1 MIKVSVI
8 GATGYAGAEL
18 IRLLLLHPK
27 VELKNISS
35 KSFVGDT
42 MDKIYPN
49 LNKYCNK
56 ILTDENLA
64 FEDSDVIFA
73 SLPATLSEEIAKK
86 CFEKN
91 ILFIDLGADFRLSDE
106 EDYKKWYKNDF
117 KYKWLHEEAIYS
129 IPEIIKY
136 DNFYNKK
143 DLRNAKIIGN
153 PGCYPTSI
161 GLALAPALVN
171 KIIKKEDIIID
182 SKSGA
187 SGAGRELTLN
197 THFAECNE
205 SFSPYKI
212 AEHRHIPEI
221 EQTLSNIYGENIKI
235 TFVPH
240 LLPINRGILS
250 TIYAKL
256 KNNCNN
262 LENIFNIDN
271 IYNIYKDFYKDSK
284 FIRILNIGN
293 IANLK
298 NVKYSNYCD
307 ISVHIDERT
316 NKLIIVCVIDN
327 MVKGA
332 AGQAIQNMNIAL
344 GFEEGTGLNMIPP
357 AF

>member
-8 GATGYAGAEL
+8 GATGYAGVEL
-18 IRLLLLHPK
+18 IRLLLSHPK

-35 KSFVGDT
+35 KSFAGENIN
-42 MDKIYPN
+42 KIYNN
-49 LNKYCNK
+49 LNKYCEK
-56 ILTDENLA
+56 ILTDEDSA
-64 FEDSDVIFA
+64 IEDSDVVFA
-73 SLPATLSEEIAKK
+73 SLPAGLSEEIAKK
-86 CFEKN
+86 CFDKN
-91 ILFIDLGADFRLSDE
+91 ILFIDLGADFRLSNE
-106 EDYKKWYKNDF
+106 EDYKKWYKKDY
-117 KYKWLHEEAIYS
+117 KYKEIHKEAIYS
-129 IPEIIKY
+129 IPEIIKF

-143 DLRNAKIIGN
+143 DLKKAKVIGN

-161 GLALAPALVN
+161 GLALTPALIN
-171 KIIKKEDIIID
+171 KIIEKEDIIID

-187 SGAGRELTLN
+187 TGAGRELTLN

-205 SFSPYKI
+205 AFSPYKI
-212 AEHRHIPEI
+212 AEHRHTPEI
-221 EQTLSNIYGENIKI
+221 EQTLSNIYGEDIKI

-256 KNNCNN
+256 KDKNS
-262 LENIFNIDN
+262 LENIFNL
-271 IYNIYKDFYKDSK
+271 YKEFYKDSK
-284 FIRILNIGN
+284 FVRVLNIGN

-307 ISVHIDERT
+307 ISIHIDERT
-316 NKLIIVCVIDN
+316 NKLIIVSAIDN

-344 GFEEGTGLNMIPP
+344 GFEEDAGLDMIPP

>member
-8 GATGYAGAEL
+8 GATGYAGVEL
-18 IRLLLLHPK
+18 IRLLLSHPK

-35 KSFVGDT
+35 KSFAGENIN
-42 MDKIYPN
+42 KIYNN
-49 LNKYCNK
+49 LNKYCEK
-56 ILTDENLA
+56 ILMDEDSAL
-64 FEDSDVIFA
+64 EDSDVVFA
-73 SLPATLSEEIAKK
+73 SLPAGLSEEIAKK
-86 CFEKN
+86 CFDKN
-91 ILFIDLGADFRLSDE
+91 ILFIDLGADFRLSNE
-106 EDYKKWYKNDF
+106 EDYKKWYKKDY
-117 KYKWLHEEAIYS
+117 KYKEIHKEAIYS
-129 IPEIIKY
+129 IPEIIKF

-143 DLRNAKIIGN
+143 DLKKAKIIGN

-161 GLALAPALVN
+161 GLALAPALIN
-171 KIIKKEDIIID
+171 KIIEKEDIIID

-187 SGAGRELTLN
+187 TGAGRELTLN

-205 SFSPYKI
+205 AFAPYKI
-212 AEHRHIPEI
+212 AEHRHTPEI
-221 EQTLSNIYGENIKI
+221 EQTLSNIYGDNIKI

-256 KNNCNN
+256 KDKNF
-262 LENIFNIDN
+262 LENIFNL
-271 IYNIYKDFYKDSK
+271 YKEFYKDSK
-284 FIRILNIGN
+284 FVRVLNIGN

-307 ISVHIDERT
+307 ISIHIDERT
-316 NKLIIVCVIDN
+316 NKLIIVSAIDN

-344 GFEEGTGLNMIPP
+344 GFEEDAGLDIIPP

>member
-1 MIKVSVI
+1 MTKVSVKVSVI

-18 IRLLLLHPK
+18 IRLLLSHPK

-35 KSFVGDT
+35 KSFVGET
-42 MDKIYPN
+42 MGKIYPN
-49 LNKYCNK
+49 LNKYCDK

-64 FEDSDVIFA
+64 FEDSDVVFA
-73 SLPATLSEEIAKK
+73 SLPAGLSDEIAKK

-91 ILFIDLGADFRLSDE
+91 ILFIDLGADFRLANE
-106 EDYKKWYKNDF
+106 EDYKKWYKNDY
-117 KYKWLHEEAIYS
+117 KYKELHKEAIYS

-136 DNFYNKK
+136 DNFYSKK
-143 DLRNAKIIGN
+143 DLKNAKIIGN

-161 GLALAPALVN
+161 GLALTPALVN
-171 KIIKKEDIIID
+171 KIIEKEDIIID

-187 SGAGRELTLN
+187 TGAGRELTLN

-205 SFSPYKI
+205 TFSPYKI

-250 TIYAKL
+250 TIYTKL
-256 KNNCNN
+256 KNKYNS
-262 LENIFNIDN
+262 LENIFNIYKN
-271 IYNIYKDFYKDSK
+271 FYIYSK
-284 FIRILNIGN
+284 FVRVLNIGN
-293 IANLK
+293 IANVK

-307 ISVHIDERT
+307 ISLHIDERT
-316 NKLIIVCVIDN
+316 NKLIIICAIDN

-344 GFEEGTGLNMIPP
+344 GFEEETGLNMIAP

>member
-8 GATGYAGAEL
+8 GATGYAGVEL
-18 IRLLLLHPK
+18 IRLLLSHPK

-35 KSFVGDT
+35 KSFAGENIN
-42 MDKIYPN
+42 KIYNN
-49 LNKYCNK
+49 LNKYCEK
-56 ILTDENLA
+56 ILMDEDSAL
-64 FEDSDVIFA
+64 EDSDVVFA
-73 SLPATLSEEIAKK
+73 SLPAGLSEEIAKK
-86 CFEKN
+86 CFDKN
-91 ILFIDLGADFRLSDE
+91 ILFIDLGADFRLSNE
-106 EDYKKWYKNDF
+106 EDYKKWYKKDY
-117 KYKWLHEEAIYS
+117 KYKEIHKEAIYS

-143 DLRNAKIIGN
+143 DLKKAKIIGN

-161 GLALAPALVN
+161 GLALAPALIN
-171 KIIKKEDIIID
+171 KIIEKEDIIID

-187 SGAGRELTLN
+187 TGAGRELTLN

-205 SFSPYKI
+205 AFAPYKI
-212 AEHRHIPEI
+212 AEHRHTPEI
-221 EQTLSNIYGENIKI
+221 EQTLSNIYGDNIKI

-240 LLPINRGILS
+240 LLALNRGILS

-256 KNNCNN
+256 KDKNS
-262 LENIFNIDN
+262 LENIFNL
-271 IYNIYKDFYKDSK
+271 YKEFYKDSK
-284 FIRILNIGN
+284 FVRVLNIGN

-307 ISVHIDERT
+307 ISIHIDERT
-316 NKLIIVCVIDN
+316 NKLIIVSAIDN

-344 GFEEGTGLNMIPP
+344 GFEEDAGLDMIPP

>member
-8 GATGYAGAEL
+8 GATGYAGVEL
-18 IRLLLLHPK
+18 IRLLLSHPK

-35 KSFVGDT
+35 KSFAGENIN
-42 MDKIYPN
+42 KIYNN
-49 LNKYCNK
+49 LNKYCEK
-56 ILTDENLA
+56 ILTDEDSALG
-64 FEDSDVIFA
+64 DSDVVFA
-73 SLPATLSEEIAKK
+73 SLPAGLSEEIAKK
-86 CFEKN
+86 CFDKN
-91 ILFIDLGADFRLSDE
+91 ILFIDLGADFRLSNE
-106 EDYKKWYKNDF
+106 EDYKKWYKKDY
-117 KYKWLHEEAIYS
+117 KYKEIHKEAIYS
-129 IPEIIKY
+129 IPEIIKF

-143 DLRNAKIIGN
+143 DLKKAKVIGN

-161 GLALAPALVN
+161 GLALTPALIN
-171 KIIKKEDIIID
+171 KIIEKEDIIID

-187 SGAGRELTLN
+187 TGAGRELTLN

-205 SFSPYKI
+205 AFSPYKI
-212 AEHRHIPEI
+212 AEHRHTPEI
-221 EQTLSNIYGENIKI
+221 EQTLSNIYGEDIKI

-256 KNNCNN
+256 KDKNS
-262 LENIFNIDN
+262 LENIFNL
-271 IYNIYKDFYKDSK
+271 YKEFYKDSK
-284 FIRILNIGN
+284 FVRVLNIGN

-307 ISVHIDERT
+307 ISIHIDERT
-316 NKLIIVCVIDN
+316 NKLIIVSAIDN

-344 GFEEGTGLNMIPP
+344 GFEEDAGLDMIPP

>member
-1 MIKVSVI
+1 MIKVSII

-18 IRLLLLHPK
+18 VRLLLSHPK
-27 VELKNISS
+27 AELKNISS
-35 KSFVGDT
+35 KSFVGET
-42 MDKIYPN
+42 INKIYPN
-49 LNKYCNK
+49 LNKYCEK
-56 ILTDENLA
+56 ILTDEDSAIEN
-64 FEDSDVIFA
+64 SDVVFA
-73 SLPATLSEEIAKK
+73 SLPAGLSDEIAKK
-86 CFEKN
+86 CFEKK
-91 ILFIDLGADFRLSDE
+91 ILFIDLGADFRLSNE
-106 EDYKKWYKNDF
+106 EDYKKWYKKDY
-117 KYKWLHEEAIYS
+117 KYKEIHKEAIYS

-143 DLRNAKIIGN
+143 DLKKAKIIGN

-161 GLALAPALVN
+161 GLALAPALAN
-171 KIIKKEDIIID
+171 KIIEKEDIIID

-187 SGAGRELTLN
+187 TGAGRELTLN

-205 SFSPYKI
+205 AFAPYKI
-212 AEHRHIPEI
+212 AEHRHTPEI
-221 EQTLSNIYGENIKI
+221 EQTLSNIYGEEIKI

-240 LLPINRGILS
+240 LLPLNRGILS

-256 KNNCNN
+256 KNKNS
-262 LENIFNIDN
+262 LENIFN
-271 IYNIYKDFYKDSK
+271 YYKEFYKDAK
-284 FIRILNIGN
+284 FVRVLNIGN

-307 ISVHIDERT
+307 ISIHIDERT
-316 NKLIIVCVIDN
+316 NKLIIVSAIDN

-344 GFEEGTGLNMIPP
+344 GFEEDAGLDIIPP

>member
-8 GATGYAGAEL
+8 GATGYAGVEL
-18 IRLLLLHPK
+18 IRLLLSHPK

-35 KSFVGDT
+35 KSFAGENIN
-42 MDKIYPN
+42 KIYNN
-49 LNKYCNK
+49 LNKYCEK
-56 ILTDENLA
+56 ILTDEDSA
-64 FEDSDVIFA
+64 IEDSDVVFA
-73 SLPATLSEEIAKK
+73 SLPAGLSEEIAKK
-86 CFEKN
+86 CFDKN
-91 ILFIDLGADFRLSDE
+91 ILFIDLGADFRLSNE
-106 EDYKKWYKNDF
+106 EDYKKWYKKDY
-117 KYKWLHEEAIYS
+117 KYKEIHKEAIYS

-143 DLRNAKIIGN
+143 DLKKAKIIGN

-161 GLALAPALVN
+161 GLALAPALIN
-171 KIIKKEDIIID
+171 KIIEKEDIIID

-187 SGAGRELTLN
+187 TGAGRELTLN

-205 SFSPYKI
+205 AFAPYKI
-212 AEHRHIPEI
+212 AEHRHTPEI
-221 EQTLSNIYGENIKI
+221 EQTLSNIYGEDIKI

-256 KNNCNN
+256 KDKNS
-262 LENIFNIDN
+262 LENIFNL
-271 IYNIYKDFYKDSK
+271 YKEFYKDSK
-284 FIRILNIGN
+284 FVRVLNIGN

-307 ISVHIDERT
+307 ISIHIDERT
-316 NKLIIVCVIDN
+316 NKLIIVSAIDN

-344 GFEEGTGLNMIPP
+344 GFEEDAGLDMISP

>member
-8 GATGYAGAEL
+8 GATGYAGVEL
-18 IRLLLLHPK
+18 IRLLLSHPK

-35 KSFVGDT
+35 KSFAGENIN
-42 MDKIYPN
+42 KIYNN
-49 LNKYCNK
+49 LNKYCEK
-56 ILTDENLA
+56 ILMDEDSAL
-64 FEDSDVIFA
+64 EDSDVVFA
-73 SLPATLSEEIAKK
+73 SLPAGLSEEIAKK
-86 CFEKN
+86 CFDKN
-91 ILFIDLGADFRLSDE
+91 ILFIDLGADFRLSNE
-106 EDYKKWYKNDF
+106 EDYKKWYKKDY
-117 KYKWLHEEAIYS
+117 KYKEIHKEAIYS
-129 IPEIIKY
+129 IPEIIKF

-143 DLRNAKIIGN
+143 DLKKAKIIGN

-161 GLALAPALVN
+161 GLALAPALIN
-171 KIIKKEDIIID
+171 KIIEKEDIIID

-187 SGAGRELTLN
+187 TGAGRELTLN

-205 SFSPYKI
+205 AFAPYKI
-212 AEHRHIPEI
+212 AEHRHTPEI
-221 EQTLSNIYGENIKI
+221 EQTLSNIYGDNIKI

-240 LLPINRGILS
+240 LLALNRGILS

-256 KNNCNN
+256 KDKNF
-262 LENIFNIDN
+262 LENIFNL
-271 IYNIYKDFYKDSK
+271 YKEFYKDSK
-284 FIRILNIGN
+284 FVRVLNIGN

-307 ISVHIDERT
+307 ISIHIDERT
-316 NKLIIVCVIDN
+316 NKLIIVSAIDN

-344 GFEEGTGLNMIPP
+344 GFEEDAGLDMIPP

>member
-1 MIKVSVI
+1 MIKVSII

-18 IRLLLLHPK
+18 VRLLLSHPK

-35 KSFVGDT
+35 KSFVGET
-42 MDKIYPN
+42 IDKIYNN
-49 LNKYCNK
+49 LNKYCDK
-56 ILTDENLA
+56 VLIDENNI

-73 SLPATLSEEIAKK
+73 SLPAGLSEEIAKK

-91 ILFIDLGADFRLSDE
+91 ILFIDLGADFRLSNED
-106 EDYKKWYKNDF
+106 DYKKWYKKDY
-117 KYKWLHEEAIYS
+117 KYKEIHKEAIYS

-143 DLRNAKIIGN
+143 SLKKAKIIGN

-161 GLALAPALVN
+161 ALALSPALIN
-171 KIIKKEDIIID
+171 KIIEKEDIIID

-187 SGAGRELTLN
+187 TGAGRELTLN

-205 SFSPYKI
+205 AFAPYKI
-212 AEHRHIPEI
+212 AEHRHTPEI
-221 EQTLSNIYGENIKI
+221 EQTLSNIYGEDIKI

-250 TIYAKL
+250 TIYCKL
-256 KNNCNN
+256 KGKNS
-262 LENIFNIDN
+262 LENIFNL
-271 IYNIYKDFYKDSK
+271 YKEFYKDSK
-284 FIRILNIGN
+284 FARVLNIGN

-307 ISVHIDERT
+307 ISIHIDERT
-316 NKLIIVCVIDN
+316 NKLIIVSAIDN

-344 GFEEGTGLNMIPP
+344 GFEEDAGLNMIPP

>member
-1 MIKVSVI
+1 MIKVSII

-18 IRLLLLHPK
+18 VRLLLSHPK
-27 VELKNISS
+27 AELKNISS
-35 KSFVGDT
+35 KSFVGET
-42 MDKIYPN
+42 INKIYPN
-49 LNKYCNK
+49 LNKYCEK
-56 ILTDENLA
+56 ILTDEDSAIEN
-64 FEDSDVIFA
+64 SDVVFA
-73 SLPATLSEEIAKK
+73 SLPAGLSDEIAKK
-86 CFEKN
+86 CFEKK
-91 ILFIDLGADFRLSDE
+91 ILFIDLGADFRLSNE
-106 EDYKKWYKNDF
+106 EDYKKWYKKDY
-117 KYKWLHEEAIYS
+117 KYKEIHKEAIYS

-143 DLRNAKIIGN
+143 DLKNAKIIGN

-161 GLALAPALVN
+161 GLALAPVLAN
-171 KIIKKEDIIID
+171 KIIEKEDIIID

-187 SGAGRELTLN
+187 TGAGRELTLN

-205 SFSPYKI
+205 AFAPYKI
-212 AEHRHIPEI
+212 AEHRHTPEI
-221 EQTLSNIYGENIKI
+221 EQTLSNIYGEEIKI

-240 LLPINRGILS
+240 LLPLNRGILS

-256 KNNCNN
+256 KDKNS
-262 LENIFNIDN
+262 LENIFNL
-271 IYNIYKDFYKDSK
+271 YKEFYKDAK
-284 FIRILNIGN
+284 FVRVLNIGN

-307 ISVHIDERT
+307 ISIHIDERT
-316 NKLIIVCVIDN
+316 NKLIIVSAIDN

-344 GFEEGTGLNMIPP
+344 GFEEDSGLNIIPP

>member
-1 MIKVSVI
+1 MIKVSII

-18 IRLLLLHPK
+18 VRLLLSHPK

-42 MDKIYPN
+42 IDKIYNN
-49 LNKYCNK
+49 LNKYCDK
-56 ILTDENLA
+56 VLIDENNI

-73 SLPATLSEEIAKK
+73 SLPSGLSEEIAKK

-91 ILFIDLGADFRLSDE
+91 ILFIDLGADFRLSNE
-106 EDYKKWYKNDF
+106 EDYKKWYKKDY
-117 KYKWLHEEAIYS
+117 KYKEIHKEAIYS
-129 IPEIIKY
+129 IPEIIKL
-136 DNFYNKK
+136 DKFYNKK
-143 DLRNAKIIGN
+143 SLKKAKIIGN

-161 GLALAPALVN
+161 ALALSPALIN
-171 KIIKKEDIIID
+171 KIIEKEDIIID

-187 SGAGRELTLN
+187 TGAGRELTLN
-197 THFAECNE
+197 THFTECNE
-205 SFSPYKI
+205 AFAPYKI
-212 AEHRHIPEI
+212 AEHRHTPEI
-221 EQTLSNIYGENIKI
+221 EQTLSNIYGEDIKI

-240 LLPINRGILS
+240 LLPLNRGILS
-250 TIYAKL
+250 TIYTKL
-256 KNNCNN
+256 KNKNS
-262 LENIFNIDN
+262 LENI
-271 IYNIYKDFYKDSK
+271 YNLYKDFYKDSK
-284 FIRILNIGN
+284 FIRVLNIGN

-307 ISVHIDERT
+307 ISIHIDERT
-316 NKLIIVCVIDN
+316 NKLIIVSAIDN

-344 GFEEGTGLNMIPP
+344 GFEEDTGLNMIPP

>member
-8 GATGYAGAEL
+8 GATGYAGVEL
-18 IRLLLLHPK
+18 IRLLLTHPK

-35 KSFVGDT
+35 KSFAGESVN
-42 MDKIYPN
+42 KIYNN
-49 LNKYCNK
+49 LNKYCEK
-56 ILTDENLA
+56 ILTDEDSAL
-64 FEDSDVIFA
+64 EDSDVVFA
-73 SLPATLSEEIAKK
+73 SLPAGLSEEIAKK
-86 CFEKN
+86 CFDKN
-91 ILFIDLGADFRLSDE
+91 ILFIDLGADFRLSNE
-106 EDYKKWYKNDF
+106 EDYKKWYKKDY
-117 KYKWLHEEAIYS
+117 KYKEIHKEAIYS
-129 IPEIIKY
+129 IPEIIKF

-143 DLRNAKIIGN
+143 DLKKAKIIGN

-161 GLALAPALVN
+161 GLAIAPALIN
-171 KIIKKEDIIID
+171 KIIEKEDIIID

-187 SGAGRELTLN
+187 TGAGRELTLN

-205 SFSPYKI
+205 AFAPYKI
-212 AEHRHIPEI
+212 AEHRHTPEI
-221 EQTLSNIYGENIKI
+221 EQTLSNIYGEDIKI

-256 KNNCNN
+256 KDKNS
-262 LENIFNIDN
+262 LENIFNL
-271 IYNIYKDFYKDSK
+271 YKEFYKDSK
-284 FIRILNIGN
+284 FVRVLNIGN

-307 ISVHIDERT
+307 ISIHIDERT
-316 NKLIIVCVIDN
+316 NKLIIVSAIDN

-344 GFEEGTGLNMIPP
+344 GFEEDAGLDMIPP

>member
-8 GATGYAGAEL
+8 GATGYAGVEL
-18 IRLLLLHPK
+18 IRLLLSHPK

-35 KSFVGDT
+35 KSFAGENIN
-42 MDKIYPN
+42 KIYNN
-49 LNKYCNK
+49 LNKYCEK
-56 ILTDENLA
+56 ILTDEDSAL
-64 FEDSDVIFA
+64 EDSDVVFA
-73 SLPATLSEEIAKK
+73 SLPAGLSEEIAKK
-86 CFEKN
+86 CFDKN
-91 ILFIDLGADFRLSDE
+91 ILFIDLGADFRLSNE
-106 EDYKKWYKNDF
+106 EDYKKWYKKDY
-117 KYKWLHEEAIYS
+117 KYKEIHKEAIYS

-143 DLRNAKIIGN
+143 DLKKAKIIGN

-161 GLALAPALVN
+161 GLALTPALIN
-171 KIIKKEDIIID
+171 KIIEKEDIIID

-187 SGAGRELTLN
+187 TGAGRELTLN

-205 SFSPYKI
+205 AFSPYKI
-212 AEHRHIPEI
+212 AEHRHTPEI
-221 EQTLSNIYGENIKI
+221 EQTLSNIYGEDIKI

-256 KNNCNN
+256 KDKNS
-262 LENIFNIDN
+262 LENIFNL
-271 IYNIYKDFYKDSK
+271 YKEFYKDSK
-284 FIRILNIGN
+284 FVRVLNIGN

-307 ISVHIDERT
+307 ISIHIDERT
-316 NKLIIVCVIDN
+316 NKLIIVSAIDN

-344 GFEEGTGLNMIPP
+344 GFEEDAGLDMIPP

>member
-8 GATGYAGAEL
+8 GATGYAGVEL
-18 IRLLLLHPK
+18 IRLLLSHPK

-35 KSFVGDT
+35 KSFAGENIN
-42 MDKIYPN
+42 KIYNN
-49 LNKYCNK
+49 LNKYCEK
-56 ILTDENLA
+56 ILTDEDSA
-64 FEDSDVIFA
+64 IEDSDVVFA
-73 SLPATLSEEIAKK
+73 SLPAGLSEEIAKK
-86 CFEKN
+86 CFDKN
-91 ILFIDLGADFRLSDE
+91 ILFIDLGADFRLSNE
-106 EDYKKWYKNDF
+106 EDYKKWYKKDY
-117 KYKWLHEEAIYS
+117 KYKEIHKEAIYS
-129 IPEIIKY
+129 IPEIIKF

-143 DLRNAKIIGN
+143 DLKKAKIIGN

-161 GLALAPALVN
+161 GLALAPALIN
-171 KIIKKEDIIID
+171 KIIEKEDIIID

-187 SGAGRELTLN
+187 TGAGRELTLN

-205 SFSPYKI
+205 AFAPYKI
-212 AEHRHIPEI
+212 AEHRHTPEI
-221 EQTLSNIYGENIKI
+221 EQTLSNIYGDNIKI

-256 KNNCNN
+256 KDKNS
-262 LENIFNIDN
+262 LENIFNL
-271 IYNIYKDFYKDSK
+271 YKEFYKDSK
-284 FIRILNIGN
+284 FVRVLNIGN

-307 ISVHIDERT
+307 ISIHIDERT
-316 NKLIIVCVIDN
+316 NKLIIVSAIDN

-344 GFEEGTGLNMIPP
+344 GFEEDAGLDIIPP

>member
-1 MIKVSVI
+1 MIKASVI
-8 GATGYAGAEL
+8 GATGYAGVEL
-18 IRLLLLHPK
+18 IRLLASHPK

-35 KSFVGDT
+35 KSFEGEPIN
-42 MDKIYPN
+42 KIYGN
-49 LNKYCNK
+49 LNKYSEK
-56 ILTDENLA
+56 ILTDENSAL
-64 FEDSDVIFA
+64 EDSDVVFA
-73 SLPATLSEEIAKK
+73 SLPAGLSEEIAKK
-86 CFEKN
+86 CFEKK
-91 ILFIDLGADFRLSDE
+91 ILFIDLGADFRLSNE
-106 EDYKKWYKNDF
+106 EDYKKWYKKDF
-117 KYKWLHEEAIYS
+117 KYHDIHKEAIYS

-143 DLRNAKIIGN
+143 DLKNAKIIGN

-161 GLALAPALVN
+161 GLALTPALVN
-171 KIIKKEDIIID
+171 KIIEKEDIIID

-187 SGAGRELTLN
+187 TGAGRELTLN

-205 SFSPYKI
+205 AFAPYKI
-212 AEHRHIPEI
+212 AEHRHTPEI
-221 EQTLSNIYGENIKI
+221 EQTLSNIYGEEIKI

-256 KNNCNN
+256 KNKNS
-262 LENIFNIDN
+262 LENIFNL
-271 IYNIYKDFYKDSK
+271 YKDFYKNSK
-284 FIRILNIGN
+284 FVRILNIGN

-307 ISVHIDERT
+307 ISIHIDERT
-316 NKLIIVCVIDN
+316 NKLIIVSAIDN

-344 GFEEGTGLNMIPP
+344 GFEEDAGLNMIPP

>member
-1 MIKVSVI
+1 MIKVSII

-18 IRLLLLHPK
+18 VRLLLSHPK

-35 KSFVGDT
+35 KSFVGET
-42 MDKIYPN
+42 IGKIYNN
-49 LNKYCNK
+49 LNKYCDK
-56 ILTDENLA
+56 VLIDENNI

-73 SLPATLSEEIAKK
+73 SLPSGLSEEIAKK

-91 ILFIDLGADFRLSDE
+91 ILFIDLGADFRLSNE
-106 EDYKKWYKNDF
+106 EDYEKWYKKDY
-117 KYKWLHEEAIYS
+117 KYKEIHKEAIYS

-143 DLRNAKIIGN
+143 DLKNAKIIGN

-161 GLALAPALVN
+161 ALALSPALIN
-171 KIIKKEDIIID
+171 KIIEKEDIIID

-187 SGAGRELTLN
+187 TGAGRELTLN
-197 THFAECNE
+197 THFTECNE
-205 SFSPYKI
+205 AFAPYKI
-212 AEHRHIPEI
+212 AEHRHTPEI
-221 EQTLSNIYGENIKI
+221 EQTLSNIYGEDIKI

-240 LLPINRGILS
+240 LLPLNRGILS
-250 TIYAKL
+250 TIYTKL
-256 KNNCNN
+256 KNKNS
-262 LENIFNIDN
+262 LENI
-271 IYNIYKDFYKDSK
+271 YNLYKDFYKDSK
-284 FIRILNIGN
+284 FIRVLNIGN

-307 ISVHIDERT
+307 ISIHIDERT
-316 NKLIIVCVIDN
+316 NKLIIVSAIDN

-344 GFEEGTGLNMIPP
+344 GFEEDAGLNMIPP

>member
-1 MIKVSVI
+1 MIKVSII

-18 IRLLLLHPK
+18 VRLLLSHPK
-27 VELKNISS
+27 AELKNISS
-35 KSFVGDT
+35 KSFVGEAI
-42 MDKIYPN
+42 DKIYPN
-49 LNKYCNK
+49 LNKYCEK
-56 ILTDENLA
+56 ILTDEDSA
-64 FEDSDVIFA
+64 IEDSDVVFA
-73 SLPATLSEEIAKK
+73 SLPAGLSDEIAKK
-86 CFEKN
+86 CFEKK
-91 ILFIDLGADFRLSDE
+91 ILFIDLGADFRLSNE
-106 EDYKKWYKNDF
+106 EDYKKWYKKDY
-117 KYKWLHEEAIYS
+117 KYKEIHNEAIYS

-143 DLRNAKIIGN
+143 DLKKAKIIGN

-161 GLALAPALVN
+161 GLALAPALAN
-171 KIIKKEDIIID
+171 KIIEKEDIIID

-187 SGAGRELTLN
+187 TGAGRELTLN

-205 SFSPYKI
+205 AFAPYKI
-212 AEHRHIPEI
+212 AEHRHTPEI
-221 EQTLSNIYGENIKI
+221 EQTLSNIYGEKIKI

-240 LLPINRGILS
+240 LLPLNRGILS

-256 KNNCNN
+256 KDKNS
-262 LENIFNIDN
+262 LENIFNL
-271 IYNIYKDFYKDSK
+271 YKEFYKDAK
-284 FIRILNIGN
+284 FVRVLNIGN

-307 ISVHIDERT
+307 ISIHIDERT
-316 NKLIIVCVIDN
+316 NKLIIVSAIDN

-344 GFEEGTGLNMIPP
+344 GFEEDAGLDIIPP

>member
-8 GATGYAGAEL
+8 GATGYAGVEL
-18 IRLLLLHPK
+18 IRLLLSHPK

-35 KSFVGDT
+35 KSFAGENIN
-42 MDKIYPN
+42 KIYNN
-49 LNKYCNK
+49 LNKYCEK
-56 ILTDENLA
+56 ILTDEDSA
-64 FEDSDVIFA
+64 IEDSDVVFA
-73 SLPATLSEEIAKK
+73 SLPAGLSEEIAKK
-86 CFEKN
+86 CFDKN
-91 ILFIDLGADFRLSDE
+91 ILFIDLGADFRLSNE
-106 EDYKKWYKNDF
+106 EDYKKWYKKDY
-117 KYKWLHEEAIYS
+117 KYKEIHKEAIYS

-143 DLRNAKIIGN
+143 DLKKAKIIGN

-161 GLALAPALVN
+161 GLALAPALIN
-171 KIIKKEDIIID
+171 KIIEKEDIIID

-187 SGAGRELTLN
+187 TGAGRELTLN

-205 SFSPYKI
+205 AFAPYKI
-212 AEHRHIPEI
+212 AEHRHTPEI
-221 EQTLSNIYGENIKI
+221 EQTLSNIYGEDIKI

-256 KNNCNN
+256 KDKNS
-262 LENIFNIDN
+262 LENIFNL
-271 IYNIYKDFYKDSK
+271 YKEFYKDSK
-284 FIRILNIGN
+284 FVRVLNIGN

-307 ISVHIDERT
+307 ISIHIDERT
-316 NKLIIVCVIDN
+316 NKLIIVSAIDN

-344 GFEEGTGLNMIPP
+344 GFEEDAGLDIIPP

>member
-8 GATGYAGAEL
+8 GATGYAGVEL
-18 IRLLLLHPK
+18 IRLLLSHPK

-35 KSFVGDT
+35 KSFAGENIN
-42 MDKIYPN
+42 KIYNN
-49 LNKYCNK
+49 LNKYCEK
-56 ILTDENLA
+56 ILMDEDSAL
-64 FEDSDVIFA
+64 EDSDVVFA
-73 SLPATLSEEIAKK
+73 SLPAGLSEEIAKK
-86 CFEKN
+86 CFDKN
-91 ILFIDLGADFRLSDE
+91 ILFIDLGADFRLSNE
-106 EDYKKWYKNDF
+106 EDYKKWYKKDY
-117 KYKWLHEEAIYS
+117 KYKEIHKEAIYS
-129 IPEIIKY
+129 IPEIIKF

-143 DLRNAKIIGN
+143 DLKKAKVIGN

-161 GLALAPALVN
+161 GLALTPALIN
-171 KIIKKEDIIID
+171 KIIEKEDIIID

-187 SGAGRELTLN
+187 TGAGRELTLN

-205 SFSPYKI
+205 AFAPYKI
-212 AEHRHIPEI
+212 AEHRHTPEI
-221 EQTLSNIYGENIKI
+221 EQTLSNIYGDNIKI

-240 LLPINRGILS
+240 LLALNRGILS

-256 KNNCNN
+256 KDKNS
-262 LENIFNIDN
+262 LENIFNL
-271 IYNIYKDFYKDSK
+271 YKEFYKDSK
-284 FIRILNIGN
+284 FVRVLNIGN

-307 ISVHIDERT
+307 ISIHIDERT
-316 NKLIIVCVIDN
+316 NKLIIVSAIDN

-344 GFEEGTGLNMIPP
+344 GFEEDAGLDMIPP

>member
-1 MIKVSVI
+1 MIKVSII

-18 IRLLLLHPK
+18 VRLLLSHPK
-27 VELKNISS
+27 AELKNISS
-35 KSFVGDT
+35 KSFVGET
-42 MDKIYPN
+42 INKIYPN
-49 LNKYCNK
+49 LNKYCEK
-56 ILTDENLA
+56 ILTDEDSAIEN
-64 FEDSDVIFA
+64 SDVVFA
-73 SLPATLSEEIAKK
+73 SLPAGLSDEIAKK
-86 CFEKN
+86 CFEKK
-91 ILFIDLGADFRLSDE
+91 ILFIDLGADFRLSNE
-106 EDYKKWYKNDF
+106 EDYKKWYKKDY
-117 KYKWLHEEAIYS
+117 KYKEIHKEAIYS

-143 DLRNAKIIGN
+143 DLKKAKIIGN

-161 GLALAPALVN
+161 GLALAPALAN
-171 KIIKKEDIIID
+171 KIIEKEDIIID

-187 SGAGRELTLN
+187 TGAGRELTLN

-205 SFSPYKI
+205 AFAPYKI
-212 AEHRHIPEI
+212 AEHRHTPEI
-221 EQTLSNIYGENIKI
+221 EQTLSNIYGEEIKI

-240 LLPINRGILS
+240 LLPLNRGILS

-256 KNNCNN
+256 KDKNS
-262 LENIFNIDN
+262 LENIFNL
-271 IYNIYKDFYKDSK
+271 YKEFYKDAK
-284 FIRILNIGN
+284 FVRVLNIGN

-307 ISVHIDERT
+307 ISIHIDERT
-316 NKLIIVCVIDN
+316 NKLIIVSAIDN

-344 GFEEGTGLNMIPP
+344 GFEEDSGLNMIPP